1 MHSPEETA
9 FVPSPATTRP
19 GKQGL
24 YDPAN
29 EHDACG
35 FGFVADIQGR
45 KSNAI
50 LRNAIEVL
58 KNLDHRGAC
67 GCEVNTGDGAGVL
80 MQMPHGF
87 LKDAAKD
94 AHITLPEP
102 GRYACGLI
110 FMPRNPTQRRRIE
123 EVFARVV
130 QAEGQVYLGAR
141 TVPVDNSML
150 GETARQSEPFIRQV
164 FIERGEDTADEAEF
178 ERKLYVIR
186 KRAYNEIRVSTVG
199 GAEYWYV
206 ASLSHKTLVYKGML
220 TTMQLDQYF
229 PDLRD
234 PRMETAIALV
244 HSRFSTN
251 TFPSWDRAHPYRYIA
266 HNGEINTLRGNIN
279 WMRAREALLESSL
292 FGEDVSKI
300 TPIVNV
306 NGSDSSMFDNV
317 LELMVLSGRSLPH
330 AMMMMIPEPW
340 SKDENMDPA
349 RRAFYQFHSSLME
362 PWDGP
367 AAVAFTDGLRIGAV
381 LDRNGLR
388 PGRYY
393 VTRDDMV
400 VVASEAGVLDIPPA
414 QVVRKGRLQPGRMFL
429 IDTEQRRII
438 EDEEIKRTVVNE
450 RPYAEWL
457 GEHLVHLK
465 DLPPAPQLPAPEPEL
480 LRARQIAFGYTFE
493 DQRIL
498 MAPMAK
504 DGVEAV
510 GSMGNDTPLAVLSK
524 RSRLLYDYFKQLFA
538 QVTNPPIDSIREEII
553 TSSDVWLGSEGNLLE
568 PKPSDCRRIELKGPV
583 LTNEEFAKI
592 RRVQLP
598 GLKVGTVSTLFRAA
612 RGVEGLGKA
621 IEQLRSEARRL
632 IEDEEVNILILSD
645 RGVNREQVA
654 IPALL
659 AVSALHHY
667 LIREGLRMRV
677 SLALETGE
685 AREVHHFA
693 LLIGYGCS
701 VINPY
706 LAFETLDGMIRDDLL
721 PNVDH
726 KLACANFA
734 KAATKGV
741 VKVMSKMGISAVQSY
756 HGAQVFEAV
765 GLRQDVIDDY
775 FTGTASRVGG

>member
-1 MHSPEETA
+1 MHSPEETN
-9 FVPSPATTRP
+9 VIPSPASTRP

-87 LKDAAKD
+87 LKEAARD

-130 QAEGQVYLGAR
+130 QAEGQIYLGAR

-164 FIERGEDTADEAEF
+164 FIERGEDTPDEASF

-414 QVVRKGRLQPGRMFL
+414 QIVRKGRLQPGRMFL

-465 DLPPAPQLPAPEPEL
+465 DLPPAPQLPAPEPDL

-538 QVTNPPIDSIREEII
+538 QVTNPPIDSIR
-553 TSSDVWLGSEGNLLE
+553 
-568 PKPSDCRRIELKGPV
+568 
-583 LTNEEFAKI
+583 
-592 RRVQLP
+592 
-598 GLKVGTVSTLFRAA
+598 
-612 RGVEGLGKA
+612 
-621 IEQLRSEARRL
+621 
-632 IEDEEVNILILSD
+632 
-645 RGVNREQVA
+645 
-654 IPALL
+654 
-659 AVSALHHY
+659 
-667 LIREGLRMRV
+667 
-677 SLALETGE
+677 
-685 AREVHHFA
+685 
-693 LLIGYGCS
+693 
-701 VINPY
+701 
-706 LAFETLDGMIRDDLL
+706 
-721 PNVDH
+721 
-726 KLACANFA
+726 
-734 KAATKGV
+734 
-741 VKVMSKMGISAVQSY
+741 
-756 HGAQVFEAV
+756 
-765 GLRQDVIDDY
+765 
-775 FTGTASRVGG
+775 